1 MESVPKCGFSFDR
14 KEAISSALLIR
25 KFTISVCKTWKIV
38 NCPVLRLSENCV
50 PNESGSNRRI
60 FLCYIVGITIWKAN
74 NLWNMFRISFMQSY
88 KYFYK
93 KVEGVCSL
101 NVHTFQVMCKEDTTR
116 KTYVYEL
123 AIPIAPRWVSLVAGP
138 LEVLPDQ
145 TNLLISN
152 LCLPYDLSRL
162 RNTMEFFHEAYR
174 SVNLYSG
181 NFL

>member
-1 MESVPKCGFSFDR
+1 MFRFSF
-14 KEAISSALLIR
+14 I
-25 KFTISVCKTWKIV
+25 
-38 NCPVLRLSENCV
+38 
-50 PNESGSNRRI
+50 
-60 FLCYIVGITIWKAN
+60 
-74 NLWNMFRISFMQSY
+74 QSY
-88 KYFYK
+88 QYFYK

-145 TNLLISN
+145 TNL
-152 LCLPYDLSRL
+152 CLPHDLLRL